1 MFIFIYKMKSAIK
14 ALKAMADPTR
24 LRIVAVLLRSDV
36 CVCELTAILG
46 MEQSRISH
54 QLRILRDA
62 DIVEDRRDGRWI
74 VYAIPE
80 RSRRTLD
87 LLIKNFLKEE
97 LAESAEITR
106 DIARIEA
113 SLRQSVRA
121 ACSSSSPSAREKQ

>member
-1 MFIFIYKMKSAIK
+1 MKSAIK
-14 ALKAMADPTR
+14 TLKAMADPTR

-87 LLIKNFLKEE
+87 LLIKNFLKKE

-106 DIARIEA
+106 DIARIKT

-121 ACSSSSPSAREKQ
+121 ACSSSSPSAGEKP